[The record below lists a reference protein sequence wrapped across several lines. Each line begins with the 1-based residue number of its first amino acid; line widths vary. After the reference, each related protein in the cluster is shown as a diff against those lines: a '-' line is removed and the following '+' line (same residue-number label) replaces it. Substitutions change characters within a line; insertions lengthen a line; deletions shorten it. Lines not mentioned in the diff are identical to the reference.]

1 MSFRNGLS
9 NGATILGEEIRQ
21 GWWLVAEEV
30 DGRGR
35 VVDGP
40 FEDRAEAGWAAAAL
54 EDGALE
60 GVRPVY
66 GLRRADGGLTRKPS
80 PQDWA
85 WLAHLGQQL
94 ERLPEDW
101 DAELAEDDPLV
112 TLVVEVVAALGEAG
126 LQLHDAATGSPLG
139 GVCVTP
145 EPALDGLVVSWRQ
158 HDRMSIDRAHGADA
172 DSLVQQVMSATVA
185 DVLRLRGFEVDAF
198 GDDGGYVVRS
208 VI

>member
-1 MSFRNGLS
+1 MSFGNGRS
-9 NGATILGEEIRQ
+9 NGATVLGGEVRQ

-35 VVDGP
+35 IVDGP
-40 FEDRAEAGWAAAAL
+40 FQDRTEAGWAGAAV

-101 DAELAEDDPLV
+101 DAELAEDDPIV
-112 TLVVEVVAALGEAG
+112 TLVVEVVAALAEAG
-126 LQLHDAATGSPLG
+126 LPLHDAAEGGALG

-145 EPALDGLVVSWRQ
+145 EPTLGGLVVSWRQ
-158 HDRMSIDRAHGADA
+158 HDRMSVDQVHGAES
-172 DSLVQQVMSATVA
+172 DSLVQQVMNGAVA
-185 DVLRLRGFEVDAF
+185 DILRLRGFEVDAF
-198 GDDGGYVVRS
+198 GDAGGSVVRS
-208 VI
+208 IL

>member
-1 MSFRNGLS
+1 VSFGNGLS
-9 NGATILGEEIRQ
+9 NGATVLGGEIRQ
-21 GWWLVAEEV
+21 GWWLVAEAV
-30 DGRGR
+30 DEPGRIVG
-35 VVDGP
+35 GP
-40 FEDRAEAGWAAAAL
+40 FEDRTEAGWAAAEL

-60 GVRPVY
+60 GIRPAY

-112 TLVVEVVAALGEAG
+112 TLVVEVVAALAEAG
-126 LQLHDAATGSPLG
+126 LQLHDAATGSSLG
-139 GVCVTP
+139 GVCVSP
-145 EPALDGLVVSWRQ
+145 EPALNGLVVSWRQ
-158 HDRMSIDRAHGADA
+158 HDRMSVDQAHGADA
-172 DSLVQQVMSATVA
+172 DSLVQQVMNGTVA

-198 GDDGGYVVRS
+198 GSDGGYVVRP
-208 VI
+208 VL